1 MFSWAPPPYYKVKI
15 YPDNKNYFENLEL
28 PTIISPSNNVVQKIN
43 REDIVIFKK
52 DSEVD
57 LE

>member
-1 MFSWAPPPYYKVKI
+1 MFSWAPPPYYEVKI
-15 YPDNKNYFENLEL
+15 YADNKNYFENLEL

-57 LE
+57 PE

>member
-1 MFSWAPPPYYKVKI
+1 MFSWAPPPYYEVKI